1 MAIMIKVLVVDDS
14 SFMRKSITH
23 ILESDPSIKVI
34 DTASDGKEAIKKVR
48 QLRPDVVLLDIE
60 MPVMDGLTALSHIM
74 AECPAP
80 VVVVSGLG
88 ERYKSITMKAL
99 CQGAID
105 FIIKP
110 SGAISYDIEKISG
123 EIILKTKIA
132 AAVDVQKLDF
142 SLTGTSYLRIPHVS
156 VKRKEVIVI
165 CASTGGPRAVT
176 KVLSGLPRDI
186 PAGILIA
193 QHMGREFVPS
203 FAEMLKWQCTVDIS
217 VAKEGDIIR
226 PGQALLAPGGC
237 NTIIEKDGEVKKV
250 VFTAPSRPYQGVE
263 RGGDLSPSIDY
274 AMESAAE
281 TCKEAA
287 LGVILTGMGDNG
299 VKGMKN
305 IKEEGGSTIAEDE
318 STCVIFGMPKAAIEA
333 GCVDEIVP
341 LHQIAGVIMRMI

>member
-34 DTASDGKEAIKKVR
+34 DTASDGKEAIEKVR
-48 QLRPDVVLLDIE
+48 QQRPDVVLLDIE

-99 CQGAID
+99 CQGAVD
-105 FIIKP
+105 FITKP
-110 SGAISYDIEKISG
+110 SGAISYDIEKIRG

-132 AAVDVQKLDF
+132 SAVDVQKLDF
-142 SLTGTSYLRIPHVS
+142 SLPEISYLRIPHVS

-165 CASTGGPRAVT
+165 GASTGGPRAVT

-186 PAGILIA
+186 PAGILIV

-226 PGQALLAPGGC
+226 PGHALIAPGGC

-250 VFTAPSRPYQGVE
+250 VNTAPSGE
-263 RGGDLSPSIDY
+263 RVGDLSPSIDY

-281 TCKEAA
+281 TCKESA
-287 LGVILTGMGDNG
+287 LGVILTGMGDDG
-299 VKGMKN
+299 VKGMKD

-333 GCVDEIVP
+333 GCIDEIVP
-341 LHQIAGVIMRMI
+341 LHQIASVIMRMI